1 MRTTNLTQWMSM
13 EVPTNISKNK
23 NKMDSDNLTFV
34 GAVRQP
40 KKYSSEAFSEAMTK
54 ILGSTLTGSDK
65 RVSLTI
71 YFLEKKK
78 RIIITKLL

>member
-1 MRTTNLTQWMSM
+1 MN
-13 EVPTNISKNK
+13 
-23 NKMDSDNLTFV
+23 SDNLTFV

-71 YFLEKKK
+71 LFKK
-78 RIIITKLL
+78 RNYNNEITLATHSCKVQGFRT